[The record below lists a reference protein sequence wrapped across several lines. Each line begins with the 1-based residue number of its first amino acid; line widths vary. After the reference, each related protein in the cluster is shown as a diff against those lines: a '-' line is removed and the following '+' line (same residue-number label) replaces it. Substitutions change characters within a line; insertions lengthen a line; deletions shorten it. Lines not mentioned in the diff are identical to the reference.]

1 MTALRPVGAQEA
13 FGSAALVHRARLL
26 TWPRVDI
33 GCGGGTPRTSIKLGW
48 RQAQLSNFF
57 GRTAVLVRAV
67 TPQAV
72 LLENQ
77 RAAVARK
84 LSDPDFQS
92 SLVNK
97 SLGLVMGLSVALA
110 AFVIHDAY
118 IWANPPTPK
127 YFIVD
132 GEHDPRP
139 VAALDSPIVND
150 AQLLDWTVKWASAP
164 YNVNYHDYPEE
175 LNTAGR
181 HFTPNGWRTFAE
193 SYIKSGNYEAMKQGM
208 MLCFA
213 QAQRAAVIVETK
225 IQSGALAY
233 RIQFPILQTCQN
245 SQQANTQKMM
255 LAALVVRTN
264 DEDHRD
270 GIAIDQLVAEAR

>member
-1 MTALRPVGAQEA
+1 MRGANSDLRGFVFARSQLTL
-13 FGSAALVHRARLL
+13 SAM
-26 TWPRVDI
+26 
-33 GCGGGTPRTSIKLGW
+33 
-48 RQAQLSNFF
+48 
-57 GRTAVLVRAV
+57 
-67 TPQAV
+67 
-72 LLENQ
+72 ENQ

-84 LSDPDFQS
+84 LSDPDFQA

-97 SLGLVMGLSVALA
+97 SLGLVMGLCVLLA

-132 GEHDPRP
+132 GEHAPRP
-139 VAALDSPIVND
+139 VTPLDSPIVSD

-181 HFTPNGWRTFAE
+181 HFTLNGWRTFAE
-193 SYIKSGNYEAMKQGM
+193 SYIKSGNYEAMKQGL

-213 QAQRAAVIVETK
+213 QALRAAVIVDTK
-225 IQSGALAY
+225 LISGALAY
-233 RIQFPILQTCQN
+233 RIQFPIVQTCQN
-245 SQQANTQKMM
+245 TQQANTQKMI
-255 LAALVVRTN
+255 LTALVVRTN

>member
-1 MTALRPVGAQEA
+1 M
-13 FGSAALVHRARLL
+13 
-26 TWPRVDI
+26 
-33 GCGGGTPRTSIKLGW
+33 
-48 RQAQLSNFF
+48 
-57 GRTAVLVRAV
+57 
-67 TPQAV
+67 
-72 LLENQ
+72 ENQ

-132 GEHDPRP
+132 GEHAPRP

-181 HFTPNGWRTFAE
+181 HFTLNGWRTFAE

-225 IQSGALAY
+225 ILSGALGY

-255 LAALVVRTN
+255 LTALVVRTN

>member
-1 MTALRPVGAQEA
+1 M
-13 FGSAALVHRARLL
+13 
-26 TWPRVDI
+26 
-33 GCGGGTPRTSIKLGW
+33 
-48 RQAQLSNFF
+48 
-57 GRTAVLVRAV
+57 
-67 TPQAV
+67 
-72 LLENQ
+72 ENQ

-97 SLGLVMGLSVALA
+97 SLGLVMGLSCALA

-132 GEHDPRP
+132 GEHAPRP
-139 VAALDSPIVND
+139 VAALDRPIVND
-150 AQLLDWTVKWASAP
+150 AQLLDWTVKWASSP

-181 HFTPNGWRTFAE
+181 HFTLNGWRTSSKAT
-193 SYIKSGNYEAMKQGM
+193 SSPAITEAMKQGL

-213 QAQRAAVIVETK
+213 QAQRCGDRRYETDL
-225 IQSGALAY
+225 GRARL
-233 RIQFPILQTCQN
+233 PHPVPDLQTCQN

>member
-1 MTALRPVGAQEA
+1 M
-13 FGSAALVHRARLL
+13 
-26 TWPRVDI
+26 
-33 GCGGGTPRTSIKLGW
+33 
-48 RQAQLSNFF
+48 
-57 GRTAVLVRAV
+57 
-67 TPQAV
+67 
-72 LLENQ
+72 ENQ
-77 RAAVARK
+77 RAAVTRK

-92 SLVNK
+92 SLVNR
-97 SLGLVMGLSVALA
+97 SLGLVMGLSVALG